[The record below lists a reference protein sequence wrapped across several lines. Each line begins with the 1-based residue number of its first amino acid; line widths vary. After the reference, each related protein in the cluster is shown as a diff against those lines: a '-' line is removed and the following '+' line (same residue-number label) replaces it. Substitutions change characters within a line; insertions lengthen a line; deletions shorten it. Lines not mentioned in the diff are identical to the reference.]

1 MERLSLRSRLF
12 PCRWMILIYVSFYG
26 TQESY
31 INVCIMMEVVIVEN
45 KCSYY
50 VPEKA
55 NKSNNM
61 IQ

>member
-1 MERLSLRSRLF
+1 
-12 PCRWMILIYVSFYG
+12 MILIYVSFYG